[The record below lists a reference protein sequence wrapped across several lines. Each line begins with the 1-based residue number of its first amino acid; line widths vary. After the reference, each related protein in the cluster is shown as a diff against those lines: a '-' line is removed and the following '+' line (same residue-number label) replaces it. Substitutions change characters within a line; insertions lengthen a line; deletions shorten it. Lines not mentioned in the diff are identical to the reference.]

1 MTRRASFSS
10 AEAGRGAR
18 AAASGAGSLH
28 AGRSLLAR
36 LALVAGLLAL
46 PAGSAAQYPSP
57 GPANE
62 PAQPTPGMSMERPR
76 FSADATIHVGEGGAP
91 EVRIDY
97 RLSRTELLFQRG
109 PSGYGASYEVR
120 VILYRAK
127 GGRQVAG
134 DSFTRQVRA
143 ATYAE
148 TRFRG
153 EDLVDQTSFQVPAG
167 RYKIRIYLTDLVA
180 EKTSSTEI
188 EYEVPE
194 SSDSPIWLSD
204 LTLGLVPEGKPAGAP
219 APNPARQYGENIV
232 SFVAYGEVV
241 DQHPGG
247 SDSTFSISYKVLDDT
262 DQSIVKGDTL
272 LARTGPRT
280 PFRLR
285 PDLTRLTA
293 GDYRFLVSLKLP
305 PDPRAG
311 KKRPSTIEQSKPF
324 EVEQSRLSVGPEAR
338 GSLEVLRYIADDT
351 EQQEMSR
358 LTTEEER
365 RAFWDAFWKKR
376 DPTPDTPRNEAME
389 EFYKRVQYANQ
400 HFGTGGPGWKSDMG
414 RIYIKYGPPDE
425 VERHP
430 FNFDRP
436 PEEIWYY
443 YRDRWT
449 FVFVDRDGFGRYEL
463 VQSTAPAK

>member
-1 MTRRASFSS
+1 MIRRVSFSS
-10 AEAGRGAR
+10 AEGRACARPGPSAR
-18 AAASGAGSLH
+18 ARLGAV
-28 AGRSLLAR
+28 RRLLPR
-36 LALVAGLLAL
+36 LAIAAGLLAL
-46 PAGSAAQYPSP
+46 PLGAAAQYPNP
-57 GPANE
+57 GPASE
-62 PAQPTPGMSMERPR
+62 PALPTPGMSNERPR

-91 EVRIDY
+91 EVRVDY
-97 RLSRTELLFQRG
+97 RIGRTELLFQRG
-109 PSGYGASYEVR
+109 PAGYGASYEVR

-127 GGRQVAG
+127 GGKQVAG

-148 TRFRG
+148 TRLRG
-153 EDLVDQTSFQVPAG
+153 EDLVDQASFQVPAG
-167 RYKIRIYLTDLVA
+167 RYRIRIYLTDLVA
-180 EKTSSTEI
+180 EKTSSTEL
-188 EYEVPE
+188 EFDVPE
-194 SSDSPIWLSD
+194 SSDSPVWLSD
-204 LTLGLVPEGKPAGAP
+204 LTLGLMPEGKSGGAP
-219 APNPARQYGENIV
+219 APNPARQYGENIL

-247 SDSTFSISYKVLDDT
+247 TDSTFSVSYRVLDDT
-262 DQSIVKGDTL
+262 DQSVVKGDTL

-285 PDLTRLTA
+285 PDLSRLTA
-293 GDYRFLVSLKLP
+293 GDYRFVVTLKLP

-311 KKRPSTIEQSKPF
+311 KKRPGTLEQSKPF

-338 GSLEVLRYIADDT
+338 GSLEVLRYIADDA

-358 LTTEEER
+358 LTNEEER
-365 RAFWDAFWKKR
+365 KAFWDAFWKKR

-414 RIYIKYGPPDE
+414 RVYIKYGPPDE

-463 VQSTAPAK
+463 VQTTAPH